1 MPLYTSISKDQR
13 KTTVSEWTTPDSLWF
28 IRNAA
33 ARLQSCLKQ
42 KPSTFC
48 SRDVIRKVIYWS
60 WPRDVRAKMG
70 SLDWEAC
77 LHLSFLCSS
86 KKCKSTAGLCP
97 ARRSRMEKEAWLLC
111 WSFSSE
117 KISRSFTIHL
127 KSFTLHSSSHHPASS
142 VFTARIVFPNAGRL
156 LTCCIYLNIEHNG
169 NWWTVLEIS
178 NSWAKT
184 SSLEFDPLHS
194 IDDYFLFYK

>member
-1 MPLYTSISKDQR
+1 MSESMPVYSSISNDQR
-13 KTTVSEWTTPDSLWF
+13 KATVSEWTTTDSPWI

-33 ARLQSCLKQ
+33 AHLQSCLKQ

-70 SLDWEAC
+70 SVAWGAC

-117 KISRSFTIHL
+117 SEKISRSFTTHL
-127 KSFTLHSSSHHPASS
+127 RVLHCIVPAIIQFHLCSQQ
-142 VFTARIVFPNAGRL
+142 
-156 LTCCIYLNIEHNG
+156 E
-169 NWWTVLEIS
+169 
-178 NSWAKT
+178 
-184 SSLEFDPLHS
+184 
-194 IDDYFLFYK
+194 

>member
-1 MPLYTSISKDQR
+1 MSKFMPVYTSISDGQR
-13 KTTVSEWTTPDSLWF
+13 KTSASEWTAPESPWI

-70 SLDWEAC
+70 SWGAC
-77 LHLSFLCSS
+77 LHLFFLCSS

-97 ARRSRMEKEAWLLC
+97 ARRNKMEKEAWLLC

-127 KSFTLHSSSHHPASS
+127 RVLHCIVPA
-142 VFTARIVFPNAGRL
+142 I
-156 LTCCIYLNIEHNG
+156 IQ
-169 NWWTVLEIS
+169 
-178 NSWAKT
+178 
-184 SSLEFDPLHS
+184 LHLCS
-194 IDDYFLFYK
+194 QQE